1 MRQAL
6 LILTQP
12 LDPLN
17 DVVTGTERTLPDVK
31 CRVVDLTVE
40 RPDYEALVREI
51 FAADSV
57 QVW

>member
-1 MRQAL
+1 MRRVL
-6 LILTQP
+6 LVITQS

-17 DVVTGTERTLPDVK
+17 DVVTGAERTLPGVEVE
-31 CRVVDLTVE
+31 VVDLTVGK
-40 RPDYEALVREI
+40 PDYRHLLEAI

>member
-1 MRQAL
+1 MRRVL
-6 LILTQP
+6 LVITHS

-17 DVVTGTERTLPDVK
+17 DVVTGVERTLPGMEVD
-31 CRVVDLTVE
+31 VVDLTVE
-40 RPDYEALVREI
+40 KPDYKGLLDSI